1 MSSVAKTA
9 VASNYLLGG
18 SAALVLLQ
26 LLAVFPLPVA
36 LLVPSLFLPVQLCT
50 SFPSPRMVHPEVPPA
65 KLAPA
70 RFDTGLL
77 PSGIKFHPFVSSV
90 VFL

>member
-1 MSSVAKTA
+1 MA

-26 LLAVFPLPVA
+26 LFAVFPPPVA
-36 LLVPSLFLPVQLCT
+36 LLVPSLSLPVPVQLCT

-77 PSGIKFHPFVSSV
+77 PSGIKFHPFSSV
-90 VFL
+90 VFV